1 LGGVPGRCGRANMQQ
16 TDLLTPHM
24 PVPLIT
30 QLQHTP
36 AAFPHAVADIECIET
51 HISWVLLAGEHVY
64 KFKKPLTLDFLDYST
79 LALRRAACEEEL
91 RINRRTAP
99 GIYLGVV
106 AVTGTPEAPRIISA
120 DGLRADTPVLEWAVH
135 MRRFAQDGLLSHLA
149 AQGALLPAHI
159 DQLALHIAAFH
170 ASAAV
175 AGVETPWGQPA
186 SMREAVA
193 HNFPDVL
200 AVVAGT
206 ELEGVLQA
214 VQRWSTQ
221 QGEALAP
228 LMQQRREQ
236 GWVRECHGDLH
247 LNNLVLIDG
256 VPQLFD
262 AIEFNPAFRWT
273 DVLADLAFVLMDLQ
287 AHGRHDYAWRLL
299 NTYLEHSGDYAAL
312 QLLPYYQC
320 YRAMVRAKVAALR
333 LAQLRAQ
340 SGSEAAQ
347 AAAQREVAQYL
358 QLAGQLMRP
367 RTPVLWLV
375 SGVSG
380 SGKSRHSQL
389 LIERLG
395 IVRVKADVERKRLFG
410 LPALAKSADVV
421 PGGIYTAEAG
431 QRTYARLAALA
442 RDVLS
447 AGLPVLVD
455 ATCLKV
461 AQRHLF
467 MVLAQELGVPCR
479 ILALDAPVEVLRQR
493 VLHRLAKRADPSE
506 ADVAVL
512 EGQLKAREPLTEEE
526 RACAVQVDTSRPVD
540 WAAVLPGAWR
550 RAD

>member
-1 LGGVPGRCGRANMQQ
+1 
-16 TDLLTPHM
+16 M
-24 PVPLIT
+24 PAQLIAL
-30 QLQHTP
+30 LQHTP
-36 AAFPHAVADIECIET
+36 AAFPHAVPGIECIET

-79 LALRRAACEEEL
+79 LDLRRAACEEEL

-106 AVTGTPEAPRIISA
+106 AVTGTLQAPRLVPLQA
-120 DGLRADTPVLEWAVH
+120 LAEGTPVLDWAVH
-135 MRRFAQDGLLSHLA
+135 MRRFAQDDLLSQLA
-149 AQGALLPAHI
+149 AQGKLQAAHI

-170 ASAAV
+170 ARAAV
-175 AGVETPWGQPA
+175 AGVDSPWGRVET
-186 SMREAVA
+186 MREAVA
-193 HNFPDVL
+193 HNFPDVA

-206 ELEGVLQA
+206 ALQPTLQA

-221 QGEALAP
+221 QGEVLAP
-228 LMQQRREQ
+228 LMAQRRAQ

-256 VPQLFD
+256 TPQLFD

-287 AHGRHDYAWRLL
+287 AHGRADLAWRLL
-299 NTYLEHSGDYAAL
+299 NAYLAQTGDYSAL

-333 LAQLRAQ
+333 LAQLQ
-340 SGSEAAQ
+340 SQPGSEAAQ
-347 AAAQREVAQYL
+347 AAVQREVVQYL
-358 QLAGQLMRP
+358 QLAANLIEPRP
-367 RTPVLWLV
+367 LALWLV

-380 SGKSRHSQL
+380 SGKSRHSQR
-389 LIERLG
+389 LIEWQG

-410 LPALAKSADVV
+410 LPALARSADHV
-421 PGGIYTAEAG
+421 PGGIYTPEAS
-431 QRTYARLAALA
+431 QRTYARLAELA
-442 RDVLS
+442 HAILR

-461 AQRHLF
+461 AQRRLF
-467 MVLAQELGVPCR
+467 MALAQELAVPCR
-479 ILALDAPVEVLRQR
+479 ILALDAPVDVLRQR
-493 VLHRLAKRADPSE
+493 VLHRAAKGGDPSE

-512 EGQLKAREPLTEEE
+512 ERQLKAREPLTAQEL
-526 RACAVQVDTSRPVD
+526 ACAVQVDTSQPVD
-540 WAAVLPGAWR
+540 WEKVLPGAWR